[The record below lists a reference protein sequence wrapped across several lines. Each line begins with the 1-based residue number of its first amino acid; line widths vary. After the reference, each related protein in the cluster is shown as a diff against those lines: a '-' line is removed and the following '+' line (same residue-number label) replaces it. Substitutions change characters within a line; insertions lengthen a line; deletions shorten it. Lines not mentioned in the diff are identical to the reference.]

1 MHTVPDFTGT
11 GGFAASSSRIDA
23 LAADTAAA
31 ALAGSVA
38 IRW

>member
-1 MHTVPDFTGT
+1 VPDFTGT
-11 GGFAASSSRIDA
+11 GAGGFAASSSMIDD